1 MLGITTVSTFVLMR
15 LWVRSLRPEL
25 GLRRAAGARRLD
37 LFRYILLRAMLT
49 GLAGVGIALWFGPA
63 LWDSLP
69 EMVAGLPGWNLG
81 VVAPPALILF
91 IIALAGALLPALQ
104 AGYDSPTGLM
114 GSIGE

>member
-1 MLGITTVSTFVLMR
+1 
-15 LWVRSLRPEL
+15 
-25 GLRRAAGARRLD
+25 
-37 LFRYILLRAMLT
+37 
-49 GLAGVGIALWFGPA
+49 
-63 LWDSLP
+63 
-69 EMVAGLPGWNLG
+69 